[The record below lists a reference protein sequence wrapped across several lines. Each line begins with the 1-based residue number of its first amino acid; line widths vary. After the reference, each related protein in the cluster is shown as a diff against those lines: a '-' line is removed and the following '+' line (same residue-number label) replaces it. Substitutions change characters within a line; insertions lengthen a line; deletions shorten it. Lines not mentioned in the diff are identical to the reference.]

1 MIRLF
6 AALAVPDGLG
16 QDLVLRQTGL
26 AGARWHAPQALHI
39 TLRFFGEVD
48 EATAQDLDLE
58 LAKVAARTADK
69 PLALSLS
76 GVGAFSE
83 GDRFK
88 AVWAG
93 LDANEP
99 LEVLAARCES
109 AARRAGLEPNKRK
122 YTPHI
127 TLAYLKG
134 ADPAAVTTW
143 LTDHALLRSEVF
155 SPHQY
160 GLYSSWR
167 TPQGSR
173 YTLERVYRF

>member
-1 MIRLF
+1 LIRLF
-6 AALAVPDGLG
+6 AALAVPDEIAKPLA
-16 QDLVLRQTGL
+16 LRQTGL
-26 AGARWHAPQALHI
+26 AGARWHTAGDLHI
-39 TLRFFGEVD
+39 TLKFFGEVTGTIA
-48 EATAQDLDLE
+48 EDLDLE

-69 PLALSLS
+69 PLDLSLS

-83 GDRFK
+83 GERFK

-93 LDANEP
+93 LGANEA
-99 LEVLAARCES
+99 LQVLAARCE
-109 AARRAGLEPNKRK
+109 AGARRAGLAPDKRK
-122 YTPHI
+122 YTPHV

-143 LTDHALLRSEVF
+143 LADHALLRSETF
-155 SPHQY
+155 SPRQF

>member
-6 AALAVPDGLG
+6 AALAVPDGFG

-76 GVGAFSE
+76 GVGVFSE

-93 LDANEP
+93 LDANEA
-99 LEVLAARCES
+99 LQVLAARCES
-109 AARRAGLEPNKRK
+109 AARRAGLEANKRK

-143 LTDHALLRSEVF
+143 LADHALLRSEVF
-155 SPHQY
+155 SPRQF

>member
-1 MIRLF
+1 LIRLF

-76 GVGAFSE
+76 GVGVFSE

-93 LDANEP
+93 LEA
-99 LEVLAARCES
+99 
-109 AARRAGLEPNKRK
+109 NKRK

-143 LTDHALLRSEVF
+143 LADHALLRSEVF
-155 SPHQY
+155 SPRQF

>member
-6 AALAVPDGLG
+6 AALAVPDEIGKPLA
-16 QDLVLRQTGL
+16 LRQTGL
-26 AGARWHAPQALHI
+26 AGARWHGADALHI

-48 EATAQDLDLE
+48 ETTAEDLDLE
-58 LAKVAARTADK
+58 LTRVAARIADK
-69 PLALSLS
+69 PLDLTLR
-76 GVGAFSE
+76 GTGAFSE

-93 LDANEP
+93 LTNNEA
-99 LEVLAARCES
+99 LQVLATRCEA
-109 AARRAGLEPNKRK
+109 AARRAGLAPEKRK
-122 YTPHI
+122 YTPHM

-134 ADPAAVTTW
+134 SDPAAVTTW
-143 LTDHALLRSEVF
+143 LADHALLRSEVF
-155 SPHQY
+155 SPRQF